1 MSALPLQREPKDRP
15 LQIAQPFA
23 LQAEQAL
30 IGALLADPQEA
41 YIQVSGV
48 LEPEHFYDPF
58 CRAVFD
64 KSMRVIEE
72 GQTLD
77 FVVLATR
84 LEGVIELDQGA
95 LTERLQAIF
104 AAFPGASNVA
114 TWRDIIIEKAI
125 ERRLAKAGQRMMDVA
140 HAQEMTGDDK
150 IAEVNRIL
158 ADVGSSLTSD
168 TIVPAQVMCT
178 ETMALI
184 EAYSYAGGGL
194 TGLSTGFSELDEA
207 TCGLQNNDLIILAAR
222 PSMGKTALSLAIARA
237 VAAAPEVENR
247 HPVLMFSLEMGVSS
261 IGMRWLSSTCE
272 VPFSHLRSGR
282 VEPAEWE
289 RLRAG
294 LDESARW
301 PFFLERSSTIPV
313 SKIAAKARR
322 LHREHGLRLVIVDY
336 LQLVEEEMSARRN
349 ANRAEAVGAISR
361 ALKNLAMEL
370 GIPVI
375 ALSQLNRSLEQ
386 RVDKRPMMSD
396 LRDSGALEQD
406 ADMILF
412 LYRDQVY
419 NPNTAEPGV
428 AEVIIGKQ
436 RNGPLATVKLGF
448 DGATTNFRNALPQ
461 RRDSFFASGY
471 RDVSEQQRPD
481 DD

>member
-1 MSALPLQREPKDRP
+1 
-15 LQIAQPFA
+15 
-23 LQAEQAL
+23 
-30 IGALLADPQEA
+30 
-41 YIQVSGV
+41 
-48 LEPEHFYDPF
+48 
-58 CRAVFD
+58 
-64 KSMRVIEE
+64 
-72 GQTLD
+72 
-77 FVVLATR
+77 
-84 LEGVIELDQGA
+84 
-95 LTERLQAIF
+95 
-104 AAFPGASNVA
+104 
-114 TWRDIIIEKAI
+114 
-125 ERRLAKAGQRMMDVA
+125 
-140 HAQEMTGDDK
+140 
-150 IAEVNRIL
+150 
-158 ADVGSSLTSD
+158 
-168 TIVPAQVMCT
+168 
-178 ETMALI
+178 
-184 EAYSYAGGGL
+184 
-194 TGLSTGFSELDEA
+194 
-207 TCGLQNNDLIILAAR
+207 
-222 PSMGKTALSLAIARA
+222 
-237 VAAAPEVENR
+237 
-247 HPVLMFSLEMGVSS
+247 
-261 IGMRWLSSTCE
+261 
-272 VPFSHLRSGR
+272 
-282 VEPAEWE
+282 
-289 RLRAG
+289 
-294 LDESARW
+294 
-301 PFFLERSSTIPV
+301 
-313 SKIAAKARR
+313 
-322 LHREHGLRLVIVDY
+322 